1 MYSRTDLHGN
11 ITYANKAFAE
21 ISGFLP
27 EEMEGQPHN
36 MIRHPDM
43 PVDAFRDMW
52 ASLKAGK
59 PWKGVVKNRRKDG
72 GFYWVVANASPVRE
86 GGSVVGYQSVRS
98 RPTREQIDAADKAY
112 RRLREGDKSLR
123 IQNGRVVRNHSR
135 TVERV
140 LSHESRLYAFAVL
153 VLLAQIIGVAAGSF
167 RDQAWLHTSYVAL
180 AALTLCAA
188 LYMVVFYLPHA
199 LRRLR
204 HIDAFL
210 EDTLS
215 SGNLTRALEP
225 GQHDIIGNIAAR
237 LDTQIAATRATLQVV
252 GDATREVSETTAS
265 INGSI
270 EALVSSATRQ
280 NTTTSSAAAAV
291 EEMAVSIEEV
301 AAHAVGT
308 REAASESGARAREGA
323 RLSALATETI
333 NALSTTVSRSAETVE
348 KLGDRTTEIG
358 SVALV
363 IKEIAT
369 QTNLLALNAAIEAA
383 RAGEQGRGFAVVAD
397 EVRKLAERTA
407 QATEEIDGMIGR
419 IHADTAEAVSSMR
432 QSATQVSDSVSLVHK
447 AHESL
452 QSINGHMENTL
463 QMVSEISH
471 SAAEQ
476 GSAMTEVA
484 RGVEE
489 AARLS
494 DQNLGIAND
503 TEGASHVLQANVA
516 RMQRAV
522 AQYRV

>member
-1 MYSRTDLHGN
+1 MYSRTDLRGN
-11 ITYANKAFAE
+11 ITYANRAFAE

-43 PVDAFRDMW
+43 PPDAFRDMW

-59 PWKGVVKNRRKDG
+59 PWKGLVKNRRKDG

-86 GGSVVGYQSVRS
+86 GGTVVGYQSVRS
-98 RPTREQIDAADKAY
+98 RPTREQIVAADKAY

-123 IQNGRVVRNHSR
+123 IRNGRVVRNHSR
-135 TVERV
+135 AIELA
-140 LSHESRLYAFAVL
+140 LSHEARLYAF
-153 VLLAQIIGVAAGSF
+153 VLLALVAQIVGVASGKF
-167 RDQAWLHTSYVAL
+167 NDQGWLHTTHMTIAV
-180 AALTLCAA
+180 LTLCAA
-188 LYMVVFYLPHA
+188 IYMAVLHLPHA
-199 LRRLR
+199 LRRLKR
-204 HIDAFL
+204 IDAFL
-210 EDTLS
+210 EETLS

-280 NTTTSSAAAAV
+280 NSTTSSAAAAV

-432 QSATQVSDSVSLVHK
+432 QSATQVSDSVSLVHE

-476 GSAMTEVA
+476 GSAMAEVA

-503 TEGASHVLQANVA
+503 TEGASHVLQSNVA